1 MGPGVVLDRAGRGGQ
16 PARVLGV
23 FDYVLADLEER
34 GGDSPRSTLRVSPS
48 RALTTPASKYFARVE
63 HLHRRLVESSD
74 TPVVVVPAEA
84 VSPGMFRGLLVPL
97 EGTDTTSRSVIEKVR
112 PLIAD
117 EVEVVVLHVFTEA
130 TLPSMLDRPEYGRE
144 ILGEE
149 FLGRH
154 FPYTTRIELRP
165 GPVARQVGEV
175 CAEQG
180 ADLIA
185 LSWSQ
190 DSSGDRATGIR
201 EVLAAS
207 PIPVLLL
214 PAATLDM
221 GPVDLSGDGGVPAER
236 A

>member
-1 MGPGVVLDRAGRGGQ
+1 M
-16 PARVLGV
+16 
-23 FDYVLADLEER
+23 
-34 GGDSPRSTLRVSPS
+34 
-48 RALTTPASKYFARVE
+48 
-63 HLHRRLVESSD
+63 
-74 TPVVVVPAEA
+74 
-84 VSPGMFRGLLVPL
+84 
-97 EGTDTTSRSVIEKVR
+97 
-112 PLIAD
+112 
-117 EVEVVVLHVFTEA
+117 
-130 TLPSMLDRPEYGRE
+130 
-144 ILGEE
+144 
-149 FLGRH
+149 
-154 FPYTTRIELRP
+154 
-165 GPVARQVGEV
+165 GEV

-221 GPVDLSGDGGVPAER
+221 GPVDLSATAVSQPSGPELVGPR